1 MEAGAVG
8 MVRGNGP
15 GWLGYA
21 FLLFTGVT
29 FGTLEV
35 FSKLMP
41 HVAPMQLNFLR
52 FLIGGL
58 VILPFGIIELR
69 RRKTEVLARD
79 LLTIALLGTLL
90 VAVSMSLLQFSV
102 TKVPASLVAFIFS
115 ANPMIIALLASFILA
130 ERPKPHTI
138 LFILLGM
145 VGMAFIIRPFGT
157 GFDPDVL
164 YPLLSVTLFGLYIVL
179 ARRLSRR
186 MGSLFVTSSA
196 ILSGVA
202 VLGVYATASG
212 VSLLG
217 GLTAKDMGYLAYL
230 GVIVSGLAY
239 VSYFK
244 GMDLTSTN
252 TGSVVFFLK
261 AMTAAVLSSSLLDEK
276 LELPVIIGAIFIA
289 AGIAV
294 MVYGGVRD
302 TMQARI
308 DK

>member
-1 MEAGAVG
+1 MRQGEASGRREKG
-8 MVRGNGP
+8 SGI
-15 GWLGYA
+15 LGYA

-41 HVAPMQLNFLR
+41 HVAPMQLNFIR

-58 VILPFGIIELR
+58 VILPFGLMELR
-69 RRKTEVLARD
+69 RRKTEVAAKD
-79 LLTIALLGTLL
+79 ILTIALLGTLL

-102 TKVPASLVAFIFS
+102 TKVPANLVAFIFS
-115 ANPMIIALLASFILA
+115 ANPMIIATLASFILR
-130 ERPKPHTI
+130 EKPKPYTI

-145 VGMAFIIRPFGT
+145 VGMAFIIRPFGA
-157 GFDPDVL
+157 GFDPDIL

-186 MGSLFVTSSA
+186 LGSLFVTSAA
-196 ILSGVA
+196 ILSGVV
-202 VLGVYATASG
+202 VLGIYATSSG
-212 VSLLG
+212 VRLFT
-217 GLTAKDMGYLAYL
+217 GLTASDMGYLAYL
-230 GVIVSGLAY
+230 GIIVSGLAY

-261 AMTAAVLSSSLLDEK
+261 AMTAAVLSSLMLGEQ
-276 LELPVIIGAIFIA
+276 LELPVVIGAAFIA

-294 MVYGGVRD
+294 MVAGGISDRK
-302 TMQARI
+302 RE
-308 DK
+308 K

>member
-1 MEAGAVG
+1 MKPGAAK
-8 MVRGNGP
+8 RGRDKGP
-15 GWLGYA
+15 GILGYA
-21 FLLFTGVT
+21 FLLFTGLT

-41 HVAPMQLNFLR
+41 HVAPMQLNFIR

-58 VILPFGIIELR
+58 VILPFGMIELR
-69 RRKTEVLARD
+69 KRKTEVAAKD

-115 ANPMIIALLASFILA
+115 ANPMIIALLASFILK
-130 ERPKPHTI
+130 ERPKPYTI

-145 VGMAFIIRPFGT
+145 AGMAFIIRPFGS
-157 GFDPDVL
+157 GFDPDIL
-164 YPLLSVTLFGLYIVL
+164 YPLLSVSLFGLYIVL

-186 MGSLFVTSSA
+186 LGSLFVTSAA
-196 ILSGVA
+196 ILTGVA
-202 VLGVYATASG
+202 VLGIYASASG
-212 VSLLG
+212 VKLFS
-217 GLTAKDMGYLAYL
+217 GLTAGDMGYLAYL

-261 AMTAAVLSSSLLDEK
+261 AMTAAVLSSLLLGER
-276 LELPVIIGAIFIA
+276 LELPVIIGGAFIA

-294 MVYGGVRD
+294 MVAGGISDRRR
-302 TMQARI
+302 A
-308 DK
+308 K